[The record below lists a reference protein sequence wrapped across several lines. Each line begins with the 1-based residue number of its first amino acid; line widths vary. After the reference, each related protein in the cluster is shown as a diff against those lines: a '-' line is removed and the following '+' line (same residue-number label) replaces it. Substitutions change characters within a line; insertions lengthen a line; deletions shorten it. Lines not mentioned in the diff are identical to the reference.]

1 MLDEKEGGDVV
12 VWGIP
17 VITADNG
24 RRIWPDELKAMAVKK
39 IEAGTKIVTVA
50 KEIGANESL
59 VAKWVRAELPELP
72 RRGRP
77 QGKSA
82 SERNAPQ
89 FVEVMAPSEPVRATR
104 QTGTPDTAAC
114 QIRIGDAEI
123 SVGGDFPAEQL
134 AEILRAVRASQ

>member
-1 MLDEKEGGDVV
+1 MLDEGEGGDAV
-12 VWGIP
+12 VWGCP

-24 RRIWPDELKAMAVKK
+24 RRIWPDELKAMAMKK

-59 VAKWVRAELPELP
+59 VAKWARAELPELP

-77 QGKSA
+77 QGKAA
-82 SERNAPQ
+82 SQGKAPQ

-104 QTGTPDTAAC
+104 PKGAADAAAC
-114 QIRIGDAEI
+114 QIRICDAEI
-123 SVGGDFPAEQL
+123 SVGGDFPTEQL

>member
-24 RRIWPDELKAMAVKK
+24 RRIWPDEIKAMAVKK

-59 VAKWVRAELPELP
+59 VAKWARAELPELP

-77 QGKSA
+77 QGKTVSQGK
-82 SERNAPQ
+82 SPQ

-104 QTGTPDTAAC
+104 QTGAADAAAC

-123 SVGGDFPAEQL
+123 SLRGDFPAEQL

>member
-12 VWGIP
+12 VWGFP

-39 IEAGTKIVTVA
+39 IEAGSKIVTVA

-72 RRGRP
+72 RRGRS
-77 QGKSA
+77 QGESK
-82 SERNAPQ
+82 SERKAPQ
-89 FVEVMAPSEPVRATR
+89 FVEVMAPSESARAAR
-104 QTGTPDTAAC
+104 QTVTTDAAAC

-123 SVGGDFPAEQL
+123 SLRGDFPADQL

>member
-1 MLDEKEGGDVV
+1 MLDEKEGGDAV

-59 VAKWVRAELPELP
+59 VAKWARAELPELP

-82 SERNAPQ
+82 SQGKAPQ
-89 FVEVMAPSEPVRATR
+89 FVEVMAPSEQVRATR
-104 QTGTPDTAAC
+104 QTGAADGAAC

-123 SVGGDFPAEQL
+123 SLRGDFPTEQL

>member
-1 MLDEKEGGDVV
+1 MLDEKEGGDAV

-59 VAKWVRAELPELP
+59 VAKWARAE
-72 RRGRP
+72 
-77 QGKSA
+77 
-82 SERNAPQ
+82 
-89 FVEVMAPSEPVRATR
+89 FVLTHPCHSP
-104 QTGTPDTAAC
+104 
-114 QIRIGDAEI
+114 
-123 SVGGDFPAEQL
+123 
-134 AEILRAVRASQ
+134 

>member
-1 MLDEKEGGDVV
+1 MLDEKDGGDVV

-39 IEAGTKIVTVA
+39 IKAGTKIVTIA

-59 VAKWVRAELPELP
+59 VAKWARAELPELP

-77 QGKSA
+77 QGK
-82 SERNAPQ
+82 APQ
-89 FVEVMAPSEPVRATR
+89 FVEVMAPSEQVRATR
-104 QTGTPDTAAC
+104 QTGAADAAAC
-114 QIRIGDAEI
+114 QIRIGEAEI
-123 SVGGDFPAEQL
+123 SVGGNFPTEQL

>member
-1 MLDEKEGGDVV
+1 MLDEGEGGDVV

-24 RRIWPDELKAMAVKK
+24 RRIWPDELKAMAVQK

-59 VAKWVRAELPELP
+59 VAKWARAELPELP

-77 QGKSA
+77 QGKAVNGGVKPCHSA
-82 SERNAPQ
+82 VQKP
-89 FVEVMAPSEPVRATR
+89 ATLVFAFGMEMGGG
-104 QTGTPDTAAC
+104 QSAAL
-114 QIRIGDAEI
+114 IT
-123 SVGGDFPAEQL
+123 
-134 AEILRAVRASQ
+134 

>member
-1 MLDEKEGGDVV
+1 
-12 VWGIP
+12 
-17 VITADNG
+17 
-24 RRIWPDELKAMAVKK
+24 MAVQK

-59 VAKWVRAELPELP
+59 VAKGARAKLPELP

-82 SERNAPQ
+82 LERKAPQ
-89 FVEVMAPSEPVRATR
+89 FVEVRTPSEPVRAAR
-104 QTGTPDTAAC
+104 QTGAPDTAAC

-123 SVGGDFPAEQL
+123 SVGGDFPTGQL
-134 AEILRAVRASQ
+134 AGILRRVEGLAMSSHPPSDRIYLATGPIARHRA

>member
-1 MLDEKEGGDVV
+1 MLDEKEGGDAV

-39 IEAGTKIVTVA
+39 IKADTKIVTVA

-59 VAKWVRAELPELP
+59 VAKWARAELPEMP

-89 FVEVMAPSEPVRATR
+89 FVEVMALSEPVRATR
-104 QTGTPDTAAC
+104 QTGIPDAAAC

-123 SVGGDFPAEQL
+123 SVGGDFPTEQL

>member
-12 VWGIP
+12 VWGCP

-50 KEIGANESL
+50 REIGANESL
-59 VAKWVRAELPELP
+59 VAKWARAELPELP

-77 QGKSA
+77 QGK
-82 SERNAPQ
+82 APQ
-89 FVEVMAPSEPVRATR
+89 FVEVMAPFGTGRPSEAERRPGRGR
-104 QTGTPDTAAC
+104 LSDPD
-114 QIRIGDAEI
+114 RRRRDIG
-123 SVGGDFPAEQL
+123 
-134 AEILRAVRASQ
+134 RW